1 MPCSPT
7 PTASPRTIP
16 HAVALYERDGGI
28 AWKHDDETRR
38 ARELVLGFVS
48 TVGNYDY
55 GFDWIFHQDGALEM
69 RVALTG
75 IMAAKAVADGAHDP
89 YSHLVGKNLAAP
101 HHQHFFTFRLD
112 MDVDGAAPNRV
123 VEMNSAPVPPGPKN
137 PYGGAFQMQETD
149 ARARSA
155 RRSAIWIWRAAAS
168 GS

>member
-1 MPCSPT
+1 MPANSAWASTRTSLEAGRGLPAELHASST
-7 PTASPRTIP
+7 PWSADPEGRPVTIP

-38 ARELVLGFVS
+38 ARDLVLGFVS

-55 GFDWIFHQDGALEM
+55 GFDWIFHQNGALEM

-75 IMAAKAVADGAHDP
+75 VMAAKAVADGAHDP

-112 MDVDGAAPNRV
+112 MDVDGPLAQSRGRD
-123 VEMNSAPVPPGPKN
+123 E
-137 PYGGAFQMQETD
+137 
-149 ARARSA
+149 
-155 RRSAIWIWRAAAS
+155 
-168 GS
+168 